1 MKKISN
7 VTHFLITQYLE
18 DLLNKWTCVQ
28 FTNVLRQGSF
38 LRHSKKVLKHLSFY
52 LNLKY
57 VGWPENQIKT
67 GCRIVFRR
75 KKNRLQIAFLSS
87 NFFFLT
93 WKCNSAFG
101 MEQRT
106 EIQNWKVFFRFR
118 RTLLQ
123 SQVASSSILNVNQ
136 LLWKIV

>member
-7 VTHFLITQYLE
+7 VTHFLITQYLK

-87 NFFFLT
+87 NFFFLLENAIRLLG
-93 WKCNSAFG
+93 WNR
-101 MEQRT
+101 EQKYKT
-106 EIQNWKVFFRFR
+106 EKFFFVFVELCCRVKWPPP
-118 RTLLQ
+118 L
-123 SQVASSSILNVNQ
+123 S
-136 LLWKIV
+136 